1 MDFVAFDTETT
12 GVSPHWDEVI
22 EIGAALFS
30 DGEPVATFSELID
43 PGRPIPRGATQIHGI
58 TNEMVSGKPMIA
70 DVLPRFAEFCVG
82 LPLVAHNAR
91 FDFKF
96 IDRAVRR
103 LACAAPTGPILD
115 TLALSRK
122 IWAGL
127 PNYQLGTL
135 VRVFGLPSGRFHR
148 AADDAL
154 SCGRVFQI
162 LWERCRINWP
172 DMDLDGLVKI
182 CGRRRM
188 RFKQFAGEEP
198 ASWFTDF
205 FGRK

>member
-12 GVSPHWDEVI
+12 GVSPRWDAVI
-22 EIGAALFS
+22 EIGAVLFS
-30 DGEPVATFSELID
+30 DGVPVDTFNELID

-58 TNEMVSGKPMIA
+58 TDEMVSGKPQIG
-70 DVLPRFAEFCVG
+70 DVLPRFADFCVN

-103 LACAAPTGPILD
+103 LACPAPKGPILD

-122 IWAGL
+122 LWAGM

-135 VRVFGLPSGRFHR
+135 VRVFGLPAGRFHR

-154 SCGRVFQI
+154 YCGQIFQM
-162 LWERCRINWP
+162 LWERCQVNWP
-172 DMDLDGLVKI
+172 DMTMDGLVKI
-182 CGRRRM
+182 CGRRKM
-188 RFKQFAGEEP
+188 RFYDFAEDKP
-198 ASWFTDF
+198 ASWFAGF
-205 FGRK
+205 FD